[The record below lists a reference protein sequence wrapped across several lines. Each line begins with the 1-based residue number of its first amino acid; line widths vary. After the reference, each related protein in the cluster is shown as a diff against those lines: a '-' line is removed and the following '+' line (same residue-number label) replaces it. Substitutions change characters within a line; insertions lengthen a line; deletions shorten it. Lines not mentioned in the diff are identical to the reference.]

1 MSAAD
6 LARLQFAATT
16 GIHWLFVILTMGV
29 VPLVAI
35 MHTRAAFTRD
45 PVERAVRERMTR
57 FWGQLY
63 VINYAVGIVTGLVM
77 EFQFGLS
84 WSGLSKFAGNVF
96 GVPLALETLIA
107 FFAESTFLGMWIFG
121 WGRLRRGVHVTL
133 IWLVALTAY
142 ASAYWILI
150 ANGFMQNPVGFEVRD
165 GVAHL
170 TDFGALLTNS
180 SALMA
185 LAHVT
190 LAALMTGSVFVLG
203 ISAYHLARGT
213 EETGLFRGSLRL
225 ALLVATPTSWFVA
238 TVGEMQLPQIE
249 RSQPMKA
256 AILENGDLD
265 RVRARLVE
273 RYGPGDYTPPEE
285 WLRFSMDLMTV
296 IGYSVSTVTII
307 AVVLLRKDRLIRWR
321 PFAHLMT
328 AMIPFPF
335 IASVSGWVLREVGRQ
350 PWIVYGQLKVEDA
363 LSSVSRTSLA
373 VSCVVF
379 VAVFLALAVTN
390 WTLITRFA
398 LRGPDATQL
407 GATEPL
413 DDDVPGGG
421 TPDRQ
426 TSTAF

>member
-16 GIHWLFVILTMGV
+16 GIHWLFVILTMGL
-29 VPLVAI
+29 VPLIAI

-45 PVERAVRERMTR
+45 PAKRAVRERMTR

-63 VINYAVGIVTGLVM
+63 VINYAVGIATGLVM

-150 ANGFMQNPVGFEVRD
+150 ANGFMQRPVGFEVRD
-165 GVAHL
+165 GAAYL

-185 LAHVT
+185 LAHIT

-213 EETGLFRGSLRL
+213 KDTDLFRGSLLL

-238 TVGEMQLPQIE
+238 TVGQMQMPLIE
-249 RSQPMKA
+249 RTQPMKA

-265 RVRARLVE
+265 RVQAELIE
-273 RYGPGDYTPPEE
+273 RYGPGDYTPPDE
-285 WLRFSMDLMTV
+285 WLRLSMDLMT
-296 IGYSVSTVTII
+296 IIAYSVSTITII
-307 AVVLLRKDRLIRWR
+307 AVILLWKNRLIRWR
-321 PFAHLMT
+321 PFAYLMT
-328 AMIPFPF
+328 AMIPLPF
-335 IASVSGWVLREVGRQ
+335 IASVGGWVVREVGRQ

-363 LSSVSRTSLA
+363 LSSVSRASLA
-373 VSCVVF
+373 VSCTVF
-379 VAVFLALAVTN
+379 IGIFLALAMTN

-407 GATEPL
+407 GSTEPL
-413 DDDVPGGG
+413 DDEAPGG
-421 TPDRQ
+421 DDHEKQ
-426 TSTAF
+426 TTSAF

>member
-45 PVERAVRERMTR
+45 PAKRAVRERMTR

-165 GVAHL
+165 GAAYL
-170 TDFGALLTNS
+170 TDFQALLTNS

-185 LAHVT
+185 LAHIT

-213 EETGLFRGSLRL
+213 KETVLFRGSLRL

-256 AILENGDLD
+256 AILENGDID
-265 RVRARLVE
+265 RVQAQLVE
-273 RYGPGDYTPPEE
+273 RYGPGDYTPPDE
-285 WLRFSMDLMTV
+285 WLRFSMDLMTI

-307 AVVLLRKDRLIRWR
+307 AVILLWKDRLIRWR
-321 PFAHLMT
+321 PFAYLMT

-363 LSSVSRTSLA
+363 LSSVSRTSLI

-413 DDDVPGGG
+413 DDDVPGSGA
-421 TPDRQ
+421 PDRQ
-426 TSTAF
+426 TSPAF